1 MRGHI
6 LVHHAVGN
14 VGLNQQRLRIR
25 SWERS
30 RNSSSESP
38 ARRVRAVH
46 SYREEQS
53 GKRNW
58 DHARCCGT
66 VARGSSRECAET
78 ACGLRE
84 RRHGGASRAVPG
96 GARPNNQ
103 CCITYWMI
111 IVSWVLGVLGFL
123 LLLTDIVGIWRA
135 ISAYRILVVALIAQ
149 AIMSSLLLPDPR
161 KDWIEPVITTELTAL
176 CALERQ
182 RAFGAKALD
191 PATDQPILSDNRI
204 LQAVR
209 KTCQSLQNGAADR

>member
-1 MRGHI
+1 VRGHI

-96 GARPNNQ
+96 GARPSGH
-103 CCITYWMI
+103 CCKSGPAGYEFLYATAICIDGNTFYPSRERF
-111 IVSWVLGVLGFL
+111 VSPLSRL
-123 LLLTDIVGIWRA
+123 LAVATKSPICQTLAVGSFESKADLPPHAVA
-135 ISAYRILVVALIAQ
+135 IKTG
-149 AIMSSLLLPDPR
+149 AID
-161 KDWIEPVITTELTAL
+161 
-176 CALERQ
+176 
-182 RAFGAKALD
+182 
-191 PATDQPILSDNRI
+191 LSI
-204 LQAVR
+204 
-209 KTCQSLQNGAADR
+209 K